1 MIPIKVLIVSDDD
14 LFRQRLDALFE
25 TTKGITVVGKAR
37 DIRAAIGL
45 LDRTQPD
52 IVLLDAGARGAGR
65 PQTAVAQILE
75 PFPQVKIIVL
85 HEGGQEHLV
94 LDALQGGAMGHL
106 VKEKTGPDEI
116 DAAICAVN
124 RGEVILSSHIA
135 GSMLD
140 EVVRKQHGSDASH

>member
-1 MIPIKVLIVSDDD
+1 MIPIKVLIVSNDD
-14 LFRQRLDALFE
+14 LFRQGLDALFE
-25 TTKGITVVGKAR
+25 TTKDITVAGKAG

-45 LDRTQPD
+45 LDGIQPD
-52 IVLLDAGARGAGR
+52 IVLLDAGAPCAGR

-85 HEGGQEHLV
+85 HEEGQEHLV
-94 LDALQGGAMGHL
+94 LDALKGGAMGHL
-106 VKEKTGPDEI
+106 VKEQTRPDEI
-116 DAAICAVN
+116 VAAIRAVN

-140 EVVRKQHGSDASH
+140 EVVRKRHGR